1 MRPHRLLIL
10 TALSGLLASPIAAVA
25 EAPQSAGP
33 GRLWSP
39 PANEQMRRF
48 EREEG
53 RRQGDMSED
62 DAKAEYGEERV
73 ELAQQVQALMD
84 EGKCREARA
93 LANEHG
99 ERQMALRVRQ
109 TCRAR

>member
-1 MRPHRLLIL
+1 MRADRLIPVVVSLC
-10 TALSGLLASPIAAVA
+10 LLASPAAA
-25 EAPQSAGP
+25 LADAPQSAGP

-39 PANEQMRRF
+39 PANEQWQRF
-48 EREEG
+48 EREEN
-53 RRQGDMSED
+53 RRHGEMTEEQ
-62 DAKAEYGEERV
+62 AKAEYGEERV
-73 ELAQQVQALMD
+73 ELARQIQALID

-99 ERQMALRVRQ
+99 ERQMALRIRQ